1 MGVRKIVHIDE
12 EKCTGCGKCII
23 DCHEMALQIVDGK
36 AKIVKDIY
44 CDGLGDCLKS
54 CPEDAITIIEREAED
69 YNDEAVK
76 IRIKQHNKKKE
87 ALNKKPIAACPSSRN
102 MVFSESDTNLT
113 QWPVQLKLL
122 NPEAPYFK
130 NADLLVTADC
140 VPFAYKNYHEDFL
153 KGKKV
158 GVGCPKL
165 DNILEYEEKFIDI
178 IKYNDLNSITVLR
191 MEVPCCSSLAGA
203 VISARD
209 KAESGLKVEVVTI
222 TTNGKILGKEVL

>member
-12 EKCTGCGKCII
+12 EKCTGCGRCII

-76 IRIKQHNKKKE
+76 VRIKEHNEKKQG
-87 ALNKKPIAACPSSRN
+87 LNKKPIGGCPSSRN
-102 MVFSESDTNLT
+102 MALNENDTNLT

-130 NADLLVTADC
+130 NADLFKCKGERIYWRYCFIYCRRLFDRMLHDVLDSFLFIIGDDHFSSDLTYRNAD
-140 VPFAYKNYHEDFL
+140 FSYDRKYHRYHDFFT
-153 KGKKV
+153 
-158 GVGCPKL
+158 
-165 DNILEYEEKFIDI
+165 NESFF
-178 IKYNDLNSITVLR
+178 
-191 MEVPCCSSLAGA
+191 MEHSHDDHLFFYTY
-203 VISARD
+203 D
-209 KAESGLKVEVVTI
+209 FQL
-222 TTNGKILGKEVL
+222 